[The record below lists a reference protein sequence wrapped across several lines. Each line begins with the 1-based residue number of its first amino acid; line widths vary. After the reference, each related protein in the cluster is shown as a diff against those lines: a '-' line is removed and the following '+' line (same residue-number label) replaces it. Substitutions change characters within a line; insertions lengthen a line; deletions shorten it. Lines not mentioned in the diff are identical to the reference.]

1 MLMFIAGFGFCA
13 FLVFMIYLCISWGV
27 HECVKDN
34 ELSVAVYKNKKDVW
48 EITRNFEKIAS
59 IIENRRKF
67 GKPGSIKYID

>member
-13 FLVFMIYLCISWGV
+13 FLVFMIYLSFSWGF

-34 ELSVAVYKNKKDVW
+34 ELAVAVYKNKNDVW